1 MGNLGS
7 LLITGGTGFLG
18 SHLIE
23 RLLELNYAV
32 IVAKRQNSSLDRIKH
47 VVNRIEFVDLEHD
60 IDVLQVFQE
69 RSIFGV
75 IHLATDYGRDSAL
88 SQVVMTNV
96 IMPLKIIEYAKTY
109 GTKIFINT
117 DTFIAKE
124 NSTYNYLN
132 SYSKTKY
139 ILKDLLVSFSK
150 EIKVANMK
158 LEHIFGENDADTK
171 FVTSILKDLIN
182 NVPNIDLTAGTQKRD
197 FIYVADVVKAFITI
211 IQNHEVLGDFCEFE
225 VGVGESLS
233 VKDFVIKMRLLSHSQ
248 SNLNFGKLPM
258 REGEFAESK
267 ANNSSLK
274 ELGWNTDYDIDS
286 GLSRLI
292 NSEKTKL
299 NKTK

>member
-23 RLLELNYAV
+23 RLLELNYSI
-32 IVAKRQNSSLDRIKH
+32 IVTKRKNSNLERIKH
-47 VVNRIEFVDLEHD
+47 IIDRIEFVDLDHD
-60 IDVLQVFQE
+60 RGLLEVFQE
-69 RSIFGV
+69 KFIFGV
-75 IHLATDYGRDSAL
+75 IHLATDYGRHSTL

-96 IMPLKIIEYAKTY
+96 IMPIKIIEYAKTY
-109 GTKIFINT
+109 GTKLFINT
-117 DTFIAKE
+117 DTFIAKQ

-158 LEHIFGENDADTK
+158 LEHIFGENDSDTK

-197 FIYVADVVKAFITI
+197 FIYVADVVNAFITV
-211 IQNHEVLGDFCEFE
+211 IQNHEILSDFCEFE
-225 VGVGESLS
+225 VGVGESIS
-233 VKDFVIKMRLLSHSQ
+233 VKDFVIKMKLLSNSN

-267 ANNSSLK
+267 ANNFNLK
-274 ELGWNTDYDIDS
+274 ELGWNTNYDVDS
-286 GLSRLI
+286 GLLKLI
-292 NSEKTKL
+292 DSEKTKQKQ
-299 NKTK
+299 NK